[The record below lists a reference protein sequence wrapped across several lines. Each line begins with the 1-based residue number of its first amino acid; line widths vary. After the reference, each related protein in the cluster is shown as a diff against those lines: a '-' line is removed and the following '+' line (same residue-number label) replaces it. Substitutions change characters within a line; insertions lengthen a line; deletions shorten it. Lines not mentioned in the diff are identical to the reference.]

1 MKYLVMYFF
10 SDIQIVVI
18 LIDPGIFYCRRR
30 ILCLRGVIIKRYRIS
45 MNQVN
50 LPKIVLLLTVSSS

>member
-1 MKYLVMYFF
+1 MKYLVMFLF

-50 LPKIVLLLTVSSS
+50 LPKIVL